1 MTNDDEMMRL
11 LTQGMDTIFVTAQYN
26 GVSYQIPACRK
37 SPDEH
42 FRISHRTLLHFYQK
56 VRRKFRD
63 VKICMEPAWKKCEVG
78 YCIAACT
85 VETKD
90 GKSDLYFGE
99 NRVST
104 FTSTVDSNNPFQVA
118 VNRAMDKAIFYE
130 IFGLPSRFFDNEGNP
145 VISKDIDSYQKE
157 EEALGNNA
165 QMTNQQPAQTVKQQP
180 APNGSNAA
188 ANTAAPVP
196 QGNAPAGSNA
206 PDQASLEKEFAE
218 LGAYTIPL
226 RSSDGTTGNTPL
238 KDVKVKI
245 LEYFSK
251 ELSGKEGPM
260 EKERKEKIDRFLELQ
275 AALRKKPA

>member
-1 MTNDDEMMRL
+1 MTNHEEMMRL
-11 LTQGMDTIFVTAQYN
+11 LTQGMDTMLIDAQYN
-26 GVSYQIPACRK
+26 NVHYQLPACRRRT
-37 SPDEH
+37 DEC
-42 FRISHRTLLHFYQK
+42 FRISHKTLLYFYQI
-56 VRRKFRD
+56 VRKRFKD

-104 FTSTVDSNNPFQVA
+104 FTSSVDMNNPFQIA
-118 VNRAMDKAIFYE
+118 VNRAMDKAILYE
-130 IFGLPSRFFDNEGNP
+130 IFGLPSRFFDNNGNP
-145 VISKDIDSYQKE
+145 DLSKDSDNYKE
-157 EEALGNNA
+157 EDGPANNT
-165 QMTNQQPAQTVKQQP
+165 QTSNQPQAAQTAKQQP
-180 APNGSNAA
+180 APIGSNAA
-188 ANTAAPVP
+188 ANTATPVP
-196 QGNAPAGSNA
+196 QGNASAGSNA
-206 PDQASLEKEFAE
+206 PDQAALEKEFAE

-251 ELSGKEGPM
+251 ELSGKEGAM

-275 AALRKKPA
+275 SALRKKPA